1 LICWDGLEKKGPL
14 SFCVCFKML
23 GWAIHCFGLGV
34 GVRLHV
40 RYYEAVCVKEGSV
53 LADFST
59 KNYLVN
65 IRKNALG
72 QSKIPRATC
81 KDWYGLDQIQSKAQD
96 LGVKCSLRFV
106 SLFYQFICLFS

>member
-1 LICWDGLEKKGPL
+1 
-14 SFCVCFKML
+14 ML

-34 GVRLHV
+34 GVGLHV

-65 IRKNALG
+65 IRKK
-72 QSKIPRATC
+72 SIRTE
-81 KDWYGLDQIQSKAQD
+81 
-96 LGVKCSLRFV
+96 
-106 SLFYQFICLFS
+106 